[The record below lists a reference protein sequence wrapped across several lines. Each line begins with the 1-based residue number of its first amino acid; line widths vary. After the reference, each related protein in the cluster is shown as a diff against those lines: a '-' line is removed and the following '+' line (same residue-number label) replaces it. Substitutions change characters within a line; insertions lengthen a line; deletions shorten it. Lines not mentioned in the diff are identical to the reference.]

1 MGHVNPSMNNM
12 GVGNAHSVLRGTNAA
27 SALSSVPRHTTSWNH
42 ASQGQLQHVNSNLN
56 HAVKTAGTTNHNLAN
71 NLHTSSTVT
80 PQRAQTLANQGN
92 TIRNN
97 WANGN
102 HRCFNNNWW
111 IGRSMFGFGGFG
123 WWGGWGYSPWLNYYP
138 WWYWW
143 GSPGWGACS
152 SYLPYG
158 WNNGYY
164 YDYGHGGNIAYQNG
178 NVVVDGQVVG
188 SDAEYAQSA
197 AALAVVDPAELKAV
211 QPADWLALGTFSMAV
226 KDSEVDPSRV
236 IQLAVS
242 KNGLIS
248 GTIHNRT
255 SGNTY
260 AVQGR
265 VDKETQRVAF
275 TIEDDSNTVM
285 ETGIYNLTQDQT
297 PVLCHFGT
305 SATQVYMLARLPQ
318 PEHEPADATTP
329 PLPGTPPAPGADAPP
344 APAPAPAA
352 PPTGV
357 DTSVR
362 ER

>member
-1 MGHVNPSMNNM
+1 LETGIYNLTQDQTP
-12 GVGNAHSVLRGTNAA
+12 VLCHFGTSQHQTYLIARLPEPEHEAA
-27 SALSSVPRHTTSWNH
+27 PA
-42 ASQGQLQHVNSNLN
+42 A
-56 HAVKTAGTTNHNLAN
+56 
-71 NLHTSSTVT
+71 T
-80 PQRAQTLANQGN
+80 PVLP
-92 TIRNN
+92 
-97 WANGN
+97 
-102 HRCFNNNWW
+102 
-111 IGRSMFGFGGFG
+111 GRE
-123 WWGGWGYSPWLNYYP
+123 
-138 WWYWW
+138 
-143 GSPGWGACS
+143 PGDQPPAAA
-152 SYLPYG
+152 P
-158 WNNGYY
+158 
-164 YDYGHGGNIAYQNG
+164 APPAP
-178 NVVVDGQVVG
+178 DGKE
-188 SDAEYAQSA
+188 AA
-197 AALAVVDPAELKAV
+197 AALAAVDPTELKAV

-226 KDSEVDPSRV
+226 KDSEVDPARV

-285 ETGIYNLTQDQT
+285 ETGIFNLTQDQT

-318 PEHEPADATTP
+318 PEHEPAEATTP

-344 APAPAPAA
+344 APGPAPAA
-352 PPTGV
+352 PPTGA
-357 DTSVR
+357 DTAGT